1 MFCTFTTHYLSGVT
15 LQSNVTQYLQFYDRY
30 EYEKSMQSS
39 NNKIIKNKQK
49 KDIPLIIAC
58 DVFSST
64 SFFTPILIFP
74 STSLSTSDN
83 LLINV
88 FDNCWIF
95 IEFLVVES
103 DNFDSISLIFDFD
116 LASNSSNLAE
126 VSYNLNPSNSHNY

>member
-1 MFCTFTTHYLSGVT
+1 MFCPFTTHYLSGVT
-15 LQSNVTQYLQFYDRY
+15 LQSNVTQYLQSYDRN

-64 SFFTPILIFP
+64 SFLTPILIFP

-88 FDNCWIF
+88 FDNC
-95 IEFLVVES
+95 
-103 DNFDSISLIFDFD
+103 
-116 LASNSSNLAE
+116 
-126 VSYNLNPSNSHNY
+126 